1 MWLMVTCN
9 EKNLQIPVTSVPPL
23 FWICSYGEPIIP
35 FWNEDILLGILKI
48 IEWGLLALGQQRCNF
63 EDKHNVE
70 DDGFSV
76 FLEAKIVQGIFY
88 TESYLINTLQIGN
101 EKYCFSWV

>member
-1 MWLMVTCN
+1 M
-9 EKNLQIPVTSVPPL
+9 
-23 FWICSYGEPIIP
+23 
-35 FWNEDILLGILKI
+35 
-48 IEWGLLALGQQRCNF
+48 GQQRLNC

-76 FLEAKIVQGIFY
+76 FLEAEIVQGICY